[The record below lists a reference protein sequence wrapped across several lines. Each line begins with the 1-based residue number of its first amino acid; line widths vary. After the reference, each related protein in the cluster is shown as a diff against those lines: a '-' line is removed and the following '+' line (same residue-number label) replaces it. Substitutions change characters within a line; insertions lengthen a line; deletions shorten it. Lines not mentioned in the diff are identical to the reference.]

1 MPINAQQLAAGANYT
16 LNTYAANDP
25 IDQFTMERPFSDW
38 LIANKAESSFGNGI
52 YNEKVRITND
62 SNYQNYTRDD
72 TVSYN
77 RKDTVRMA
85 PFQHYEAHDGFSLNE
100 TDLSDNG
107 IILTDDRN
115 AVATDAESIQIV
127 NKLTEGWS
135 TLKDGFQENWDK
147 EVHLDGT
154 QSALAV
160 PGLDALVSVDGTG
173 VIGGIDA
180 SVTANGYWKN
190 NFNTG
195 ISTGT
200 AGTLIAA
207 MEVEWRKCVTHGK
220 MGSPDFIVVG
230 SKFLDAYAKDVRAQT
245 GTTFM
250 VTTPA
255 KGGVALDGSRT
266 GVFFKGVE
274 LVWDPTFDAL
284 QAALNPTINWDK
296 RCYFLNKKVMK
307 LRPNRGRWMVKRTP
321 PRVYDRYTYYFGMT
335 ADYGLTVKQRNA
347 QSVLSIA

>member
-1 MPINAQQLAAGANYT
+1 MPINAAQLAAGANYT
-16 LNTYAANDP
+16 LATYATNDP
-25 IDQFTMERPFSDW
+25 VDQFTAERPFADW
-38 LIANKAESSFGNGI
+38 LIANKQESSFGNGI
-52 YNEKVRITND
+52 FNEKVRITND

-72 TVSYN
+72 SVSYN
-77 RKDTVRMA
+77 RKDTVRLA

-107 IILTDDRN
+107 IIMTDDKT
-115 AVATDAESIQIV
+115 AVATDAEKIQIV
-127 NKLTEGWS
+127 NKLQEGYA

-147 EVHLDGT
+147 EVHLDGS

-180 SVTANGYWKN
+180 SVTANAYWKN

-195 ISTGT
+195 IAATSGV
-200 AGTLIAA
+200 LIAA
-207 MEVEWRKCVTHGK
+207 MEVEWRKCITHGK
-220 MGSPDFIVVG
+220 MGSPDYIVCG
-230 SKFLDAYAKDVRAQT
+230 SKFLDAYAKDVRANP
-245 GTTFM
+245 GTTMM
-250 VTTPA
+250 VTQPA
-255 KGGVALDGSRT
+255 KGGAVLDGSRS

-274 LVWDPTFDAL
+274 LVWDPTFDTL

-296 RCYFLNKKVMK
+296 RCYFLNKKALK
-307 LRPNRGRWMVKRTP
+307 LRPNRGRWMVSRKP
-321 PRVYDRYTYYFGMT
+321 PRIYDRYTYYFGLT

-347 QSVLSIA
+347 MSLLSIA